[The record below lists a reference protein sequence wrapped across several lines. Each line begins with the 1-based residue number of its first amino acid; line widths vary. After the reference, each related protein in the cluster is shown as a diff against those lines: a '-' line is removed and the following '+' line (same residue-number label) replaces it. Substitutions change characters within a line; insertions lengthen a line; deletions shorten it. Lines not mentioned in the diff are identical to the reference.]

1 MRPADLVLCA
11 FQVFGKRGQSS
22 GWGEVRISSS
32 RCPVPRQGP
41 EPLTQLLTPG
51 HPETVPKGEC
61 GPPPASCRRDVGR
74 KLFGGSQQVKEIFF
88 WNK

>member
-1 MRPADLVLCA
+1 MRPEQWLGRSKD
-11 FQVFGKRGQSS
+11 FIFS
-22 GWGEVRISSS
+22 
-32 RCPVPRQGP
+32 VPRQGP